1 MDEHEYEDIYAIL
14 NNQQDNT
21 ILQESK
27 KSIQERINILI
38 KQLLL
43 PSDKTKTII
52 KKLEGY
58 KYIMELPDLT
68 IGSYIR
74 WINLNQNKE
83 NTALAIGSFII
94 DILILENGIQIR
106 CKNKLGRIIQIK
118 FDDNLIFQKLTDQE
132 NILLGMMDCL
142 TNDKISF

>member
-1 MDEHEYEDIYAIL
+1 MDEQEYEDIYAIL
-14 NNQQDNT
+14 NKEQDNT
-21 ILQESK
+21 ILQDSK
-27 KSIQERINILI
+27 KSIQERIKILI
-38 KQLLL
+38 NQLLL
-43 PSDKTKTII
+43 PTDKTKSII

-83 NTALAIGSFII
+83 NTLLAIGSFIL

-132 NILLGMMDCL
+132 NIILGMMDCL
-142 TNDKISF
+142 DNDKISF

>member
-1 MDEHEYEDIYAIL
+1 
-14 NNQQDNT
+14 
-21 ILQESK
+21 
-27 KSIQERINILI
+27 
-38 KQLLL
+38 
-43 PSDKTKTII
+43 
-52 KKLEGY
+52 
-58 KYIMELPDLT
+58 MELPDLT

-132 NILLGMMDCL
+132 NIILGMMDCL
-142 TNDKISF
+142 DNDKISF

>member
-1 MDEHEYEDIYAIL
+1 M
-14 NNQQDNT
+14 
-21 ILQESK
+21 
-27 KSIQERINILI
+27 
-38 KQLLL
+38 
-43 PSDKTKTII
+43 
-52 KKLEGY
+52 
-58 KYIMELPDLT
+58 
-68 IGSYIR
+68 
-74 WINLNQNKE
+74 
-83 NTALAIGSFII
+83 AIGSFII

>member
-1 MDEHEYEDIYAIL
+1 M
-14 NNQQDNT
+14 NNPHQ
-21 ILQESK
+21 LS
-27 KSIQERINILI
+27 
-38 KQLLL
+38 QLLR
-43 PSDKTKTII
+43 STAI
-52 KKLEGY
+52 
-58 KYIMELPDLT
+58 
-68 IGSYIR
+68 
-74 WINLNQNKE
+74 NQNKE